1 MQNSRLP
8 SPDSDLVRL
17 NGMYVCMQIFMSGV
31 ESALISSM
39 GNEIISLRLLNV
51 LDSYSHQDTGHDSLC
66 INPHQNIFVCLV
78 LVLFCGSLKIPKDH
92 NYSLFVLDRN
102 TPSAKY

>member
-31 ESALISSM
+31 ESALVSSM
-39 GNEIISLRLLNV
+39 GNEIISLRLLII
-51 LDSYSHQDTGHDSLC
+51 LLHFQC
-66 INPHQNIFVCLV
+66 IGFLFTSRHWSRFVM
-78 LVLFCGSLKIPKDH
+78 H
-92 NYSLFVLDRN
+92 
-102 TPSAKY
+102 